1 MQGNTEV
8 RKRLG
13 VSIRT
18 ADGLLSAFMQLRV
31 EADDHWGGLS
41 EKISAIGKIVC
52 GSNYATDVLPENW
65 RETIMAF
72 SKIRVQRAFAYLGD
86 LAIRTELTSLQ
97 NFRDWRSQVKL
108 MHEAIEQEKAFTK
121 QCELW
126 LEQQKRWRYERG

>member
-18 ADGLLSAFMQLRV
+18 ADGMLGVLMQLRV
-31 EADDHWGGLS
+31 EADDHWAGLS
-41 EKISAIGKIVC
+41 EKISSIGKIIC
-52 GSNYATDVLPENW
+52 QSNYEHVLPDDW

-86 LAIRTELTSLQ
+86 LVFRTELTALH
-97 NFRDWRSQVKL
+97 NYRDWRAQVKL

-121 QCELW
+121 QCEMW

>member
-18 ADGLLSAFMQLRV
+18 ADSLLGALMQLRA
-31 EADDHWGGLS
+31 EADEHWEGLS
-41 EKISAIGKIVC
+41 EKLSVIGQIVC
-52 GSNYATDVLPENW
+52 QSNYDKTLPEDW
-65 RETIMAF
+65 RETVVAF

-86 LAIRTELTSLQ
+86 LAFRTELVSLH
-97 NFRDWRSQVKL
+97 NFRDWRAQVKL

-126 LEQQKRWRYERG
+126 LEQQKQWRFERG

>member
-18 ADGLLSAFMQLRV
+18 ADGLLSALLQLRT
-31 EADDHWGGLS
+31 EADEHWQGLS
-41 EKISAIGKIVC
+41 ERISAIGQIVC
-52 GSNYATDVLPENW
+52 QSNYDKTLPEDW
-65 RETIMAF
+65 RETVMAF
-72 SKIRVQRAFAYLGD
+72 SKIRVQRAFVYLGD
-86 LAIRTELTSLQ
+86 LVFRTELMSLH
-97 NFRDWRSQVKL
+97 NFRDWRAQVKL
-108 MHEAIEQEKAFTK
+108 MHEAIEQEKVFTK